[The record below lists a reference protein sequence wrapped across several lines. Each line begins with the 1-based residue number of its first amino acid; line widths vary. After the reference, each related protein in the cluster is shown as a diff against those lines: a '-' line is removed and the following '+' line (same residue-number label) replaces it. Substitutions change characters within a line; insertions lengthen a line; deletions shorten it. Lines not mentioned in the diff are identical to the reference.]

1 METKMGEKRY
11 IVKLSEDERK
21 RLEELIR
28 NGKSA
33 AKPQL
38 RARILLKADET
49 AGQPGWNDTKIAEA
63 WATSSMTCYRV
74 RQQRVEDGLAAVLR
88 RKPRATPALARI
100 FDGEKEARLTALACA
115 HPPPGRARWTLRLL
129 AEKGVELGS
138 ADHASHSP
146 VGLVLKKTLANRI
159 LRNTGSF
166 RRRRIARS

>member
-1 METKMGEKRY
+1 MCEKRY

-33 AKPQL
+33 AKQQL

-63 WATSSMTCYRV
+63 LVTSSMTCYRV
-74 RQQRVEDGLAAVLR
+74 RQPLVEDGREAVLR
-88 RKPRATPALARI
+88 RKPRATPAIARI
-100 FDGEKEARLTALACA
+100 FDGEKEARLTALACS

-129 AEKGVELGS
+129 AEKVVELGI
-138 ADHASHSP
+138 ADHASHST
-146 VGLVLKKTLANRI
+146 VGLVLKKTLSNRI
-159 LRNTGSF
+159 LRNNGSF
-166 RRRRIARS
+166 RRRRIVRS